1 MLFMLLSIYWVRLKL
16 VNMNSIIYWLT
27 DFLIINNWTRQE
39 QILVIILSYA
49 IIIEKATKL
58 V

>member
-1 MLFMLLSIYWVRLKL
+1 MLLSIYWVRLKL